1 MEKVTALCLTEPSAI
16 DTAVVQEMKRVL
28 GERRSRSVVDGI
40 VFEIT
45 EILCGIER
53 QVGERQLD
61 GLNDRVCRLVE
72 LSTQVGLVCMADVA
86 TDMLD
91 CLDTE
96 NDVALAAVTCR
107 LIRHGEESLFAL
119 IDFTDRSIV

>member
-1 MEKVTALCLTEPSAI
+1 MEKVTSLCLAETSAI

-28 GERRSRSVVDGI
+28 GERRCRTMIDGA

-45 EILCGIER
+45 ESLCAIER
-53 QVGERQLD
+53 LVGARDYDDLDERAS
-61 GLNDRVCRLVE
+61 RLVE

-86 TDMLD
+86 ADLLD
-91 CLDTE
+91 CVESRD
-96 NDVALAAVTCR
+96 DVALAAVTHR
-107 LIRHGEESLFAL
+107 LIRHGEEGLFAL